1 MIFFSNSQKRN
12 KLKFIFGAVW
22 LCGWSWEQWTTDDV
36 LSCSSTTHWA
46 RIKPKRIKSD
56 YQNENRLLS
65 LYLEVLLC
73 LTSWIWF
80 FDCLVHAMSANK
92 VIEIH
97 HMYYT
102 IHHMYVYIYKHISI
116 CIHQHTNY
124 FQLAIQKVHTA
135 QIVVLRIE
143 RYTFVSAA
151 DNKAAHNK
159 YIPSKYIIMI
169 CWCPTPTTQR
179 QTQCVYL
186 CWLLLMMMIVMITG
200 IFRSWNF
207 QCN

>member
-12 KLKFIFGAVW
+12 KLKIIFGAVW

-102 IHHMYVYIYKHISI
+102 IHHIHVYIYKHISI
-116 CIHQHTNY
+116 CIHKLLHTSTHKLFPTDHSKGTHSTNRCTTNRT
-124 FQLAIQKVHTA
+124 VHIR
-135 QIVVLRIE
+135 QR
-143 RYTFVSAA
+143 
-151 DNKAAHNK
+151 
-159 YIPSKYIIMI
+159 
-169 CWCPTPTTQR
+169 CW
-179 QTQCVYL
+179 
-186 CWLLLMMMIVMITG
+186 
-200 IFRSWNF
+200 
-207 QCN
+207 